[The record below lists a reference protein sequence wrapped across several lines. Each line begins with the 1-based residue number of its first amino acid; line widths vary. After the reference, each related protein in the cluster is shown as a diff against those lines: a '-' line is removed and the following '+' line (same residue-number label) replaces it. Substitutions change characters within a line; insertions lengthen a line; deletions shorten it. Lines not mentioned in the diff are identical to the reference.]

1 MSARIKKV
9 LILEDDC
16 DLAASYQMI
25 LGLMLPHQLHVLH
38 DMKEM
43 LASSADALACDVALI
58 DVDLGHNQPTG
69 LDAYQWLRENGFKG
83 SIFFVTGHAR
93 THPAV
98 VEAVELNGVSL
109 LQKPVELDRLI
120 EAINSGKTNVAVH
133 S

>member
-1 MSARIKKV
+1 MSARTKKV

-25 LGLMLPHQLHVLH
+25 LSLMLPHQLSVLH

-43 LASSADALACDVALI
+43 LANSEDALDCDVALI

-69 LDAYQWLRENGFKG
+69 LQAYQWLCENGFKG

-93 THPAV
+93 THPVV

-120 EAINSGKTNVAVH
+120 EAINSGNKNVAVH